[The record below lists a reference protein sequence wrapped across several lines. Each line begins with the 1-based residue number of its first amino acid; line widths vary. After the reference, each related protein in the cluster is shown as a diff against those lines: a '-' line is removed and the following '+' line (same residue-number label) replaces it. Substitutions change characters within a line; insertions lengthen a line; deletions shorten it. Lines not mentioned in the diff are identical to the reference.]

1 MTNTFPFRTVLIT
14 GGAGFIGSRVV
25 GFLRDKGVRVIVADN
40 GYVGMP
46 LPEAADG
53 IVPIKVD
60 IRDRTA
66 IAAVLADHR
75 PDAILHL
82 AAVHHIPT
90 CEREPH
96 LALDVNVLGTQAL
109 LDGAQAAE
117 IRNVVFASSGAVYRW
132 DDGPLDEAATL
143 TGATDVYSITKLS
156 NEYQLAGWAARTGA
170 RVHIARLFN
179 TIGTG
184 DPNGHLIPDIL
195 EQIGTGEVSPVVK
208 LGNTKPKRDYI
219 FVDDSAAGFV
229 ALLEGLPDGEPV
241 EQFNL
246 CTGDEMSV
254 GDLVRMMGEL
264 MGVDVRIESD
274 PSRFRKI
281 DRLQQLGDPTK
292 LKTRRNWTPRWTAR
306 RAVASIMRDLGYKV
320 VDADQAPS
328 R

>member
-1 MTNTFPFRTVLIT
+1 MTDAFPFKTVLIT
-14 GGAGFIGSRVV
+14 GGAGFIGSRAV
-25 GFLRDKGVRVIVADN
+25 GMLRDRGVTVIVADN
-40 GYVGMP
+40 GYVGIP
-46 LPEAADG
+46 LPAASEG
-53 IVPIKVD
+53 IVPVNVD
-60 IRDRTA
+60 IRDQEA
-66 IAAVLADHR
+66 ITAVLTEHK

-96 LALDVNVLGTQAL
+96 LAFDVNVLGTQAL
-109 LDGAQAAE
+109 LDGAAAAGVLN
-117 IRNVVFASSGAVYRW
+117 IVFASSGAVYRW
-132 DDGPLDEAATL
+132 DDGPLDESETL

-195 EQIGTGEVSPVVK
+195 EQIGTGEANPVVK

-219 FVDDSAAGFV
+219 FVDDSASGFV
-229 ALLEGLPDGEPV
+229 ALLEGLPEGEPV
-241 EQFNL
+241 EYFNL

-254 GDLVRMMGEL
+254 ADLVGLMGEL

-274 PSRFRKI
+274 PTRFRKI
-281 DRLQQLGDPTK
+281 DRLQQLGDPSK
-292 LKTRRNWTPRWTAR
+292 LKSRRNWAPRWTAR
-306 RAVASIMRDLGYKV
+306 RAVASIMHDLGYKV
-320 VDADQAPS
+320 VGNDQVA
-328 R
+328 